1 MYNAHSIRSLPY
13 SKLVELTLLLNLL
26 NEISYLFK
34 KPAWGILR
42 GVFG

>member
-1 MYNAHSIRSLPY
+1 MLRNLG
-13 SKLVELTLLLNLL
+13 LLNLL

>member
-1 MYNAHSIRSLPY
+1 MLSLK
-13 SKLVELTLLLNLL
+13 SEFLLLNLL